1 MKKTINWSLLI
12 SILTFFA
19 CQDDDVMT
27 NSESEGSELVSV
39 RAEIGGADTRAAATK
54 NVDYIGRE
62 KFAGNDVMVLTHIKR
77 TEKPLASFSYEKV
90 RYVCNQNLA
99 WSRSIQDG
107 FCEQERI
114 YWTDNASYHTFKGY
128 SVPQAWASSIAE
140 KWNETDGTFTGQF
153 DYRKDSN
160 EKTYVDFRS
169 QFSDMKDELLTNS
182 QGVKVPTG
190 HLVDSTGTRLRNE
203 DVLIVCN
210 TEQLIDKGGM
220 TTTLRYRH
228 ALASLR
234 VIIDINGFAPTST
247 SEDAKTMVSNLVV
260 LNQPWKYKWTQEPFD
275 LCAADNNGALQNPG
289 WGVQDN
295 MGETDAKIDSVFTWQ
310 PRPDGEGTGKAKK
323 FTFYSLIVPGQQTN
337 FTMNYRVT
345 YPMYNNPDENWTKTY
360 QAVVPTVNFLPGYTT
375 TLLISLNHKGEPI
388 YIGANYV
395 DWEYVETPD
404 RGELQ
409 KISTFLDVNVRDKDG
424 KKVVSIA
431 MDSEATKDDATWL
444 YYLEGDKTNEAN
456 IRDIYGNDGSE
467 NKPFIIKTARQFMSF
482 AYEVKEGLTTR
493 GRTFEGKYIK
503 LDSDICL
510 QKSTVIPASDTITW
524 NGIGDASNPFK
535 GTFDAGFRIIKG
547 LKGKPLFAN
556 NAGTILFL
564 YLEDIIGIKDGNAAF
579 VETNSGNLIG
589 CSVGSRKFDDPN
601 YTILGDGTNIY
612 FGSLCSVNSG
622 TITACYSTS
631 SFVVK
636 KASATIGGLVGNNT
650 GTIQVSYAASH
661 VDATSP
667 TAVNGVAG
675 ANSKT
680 ISDSYFDKDQNKL
693 VDVLSGDVDA
703 CGAKALT
710 TLQLQDEYQ
719 VRMLNDQ
726 LTNLNVTTYRFYYR
740 TAAYPVLDY
749 GNPNK

>member
-1 MKKTINWSLLI
+1 MKKTIYWSLLI
-12 SILTFFA
+12 SILTFAA
-19 CQDDDVMT
+19 CQDDDVMS
-27 NSESEGSELVSV
+27 NSESEGAELVSV
-39 RAEIGGADTRAAATK
+39 RAEIGGADTRAVATK

-62 KFAGNDVMVLTHIKR
+62 KFAGNDVMVLTQIKR
-77 TEKPLASFSYEKV
+77 TEKPLANFSYKKV

-107 FCEQERI
+107 FCAQERI

-128 SVPQAWASSIAE
+128 SVPQAWASSMDT
-140 KWNETDGTFTGQF
+140 KWNENNGTFTGQF
-153 DYRKDSN
+153 NYQTDSN
-160 EKTYVDFRS
+160 GETYIDFRS
-169 QFSDMKDELLTNS
+169 LSGDMKKEYLTNS
-182 QGVKVPTG
+182 QGVKVETG
-190 HLVDSTGTRLRNE
+190 HWVDSTGTNLRNE
-203 DVLIVCN
+203 DLLIVCN

-260 LNQPWKYKWTQEPFD
+260 LNQPWKYKWTQEPFE
-275 LCAADNNGALQNPG
+275 LCAADNNGVMQNPG
-289 WGVQDN
+289 WGVQDIT
-295 MGETDAKIDSVFTWQ
+295 GESPKIDSVFTWQ

-345 YPMYNNPDENWTKTY
+345 YPKYNNPEEYWTKTY

-375 TLLISLNHKGEPI
+375 TLLISLNHQGEPI
-388 YIGANYV
+388 YIGADYV

-431 MDSEATKDDATWL
+431 MDDEATKDDATWL
-444 YYLEGDKTNEAN
+444 YYIDGTKTDEGQL
-456 IRDIYGNDGSE
+456 RDIYGNDGSE
-467 NKPFIIKTARQFMSF
+467 EHPFIIKTARQFMSF
-482 AYEVKEGLTTR
+482 AYEVKEGMSSG
-493 GRTFEGKYIK
+493 GRTFEDKHIK

-510 QKSTVIPASDTITW
+510 QKSTVILASDTITW

-556 NAGTILFL
+556 NAGTIQYL
-564 YLEDIIGIKDGNAAF
+564 YLEDIIGIRDGNAAF

-601 YTILGDGTNIY
+601 YTILGDGTNTY

-622 TITACYSTS
+622 TIIACYSTS

-636 KASATIGGLVGNNT
+636 KANTTIGGLVGNNT

-680 ISDSYFDKDQNKL
+680 ISNSYFDKDQNKL
-693 VDVLSGDVDA
+693 VNVLSGDVDA

-710 TLQLQDEYQ
+710 TLQLQDEGQ
-719 VRMLNDQ
+719 VGTLNNA
-726 LTNLNVTTYRFYYR
+726 LKNLSVTSYRFYYR

-749 GNPNK
+749 GNPNE